1 MGAGGLTARGGGRTA
16 SLCSV
21 GGLTAWVGGWTASL
35 CSQGDL
41 IAWSHCRIASLCSMS
56 GRTTRERGLTA
67 SGGNTGGT

>member
-21 GGLTAWVGGWTASL
+21 GGWTTSL

-56 GRTTRERGLTA
+56 GRTNRERGLTA